1 MTPEKIGLGK
11 ALFLDPRF
19 PASGMFS
26 CATYQNR
33 ALRNI
38 ALTAPYFH
46 SGKVWD
52 LSVAVEIMA
61 ESQLGETLKPE
72 ETAQIVAFLE
82 SLTGALPPV
91 TLPVLP
97 PETAAT
103 PRPTSEIQ

>member
-38 ALTAPYFH
+38 ALTAP
-46 SGKVWD
+46 
-52 LSVAVEIMA
+52 
-61 ESQLGETLKPE
+61 
-72 ETAQIVAFLE
+72 
-82 SLTGALPPV
+82 
-91 TLPVLP
+91 
-97 PETAAT
+97 
-103 PRPTSEIQ
+103 